1 MPSASRWGSSGRR
14 TGGRASDARPHPPRR
29 DLPLG
34 RGSPLRRVPLLRAP
48 FRLRPHRA
56 GLGEMKIEIG
66 NEKNIGKM
74 VGDLVNSL
82 LSLGARRVTKYLSPK
97 MVVSAARPVYKEAPW
112 SARDTR
118 VYIVIKI
125 GAPNF
130 AERAFIKKCQNAS

>member
-1 MPSASRWGSSGRR
+1 
-14 TGGRASDARPHPPRR
+14 
-29 DLPLG
+29 
-34 RGSPLRRVPLLRAP
+34 
-48 FRLRPHRA
+48 
-56 GLGEMKIEIG
+56 MKIEIG

-112 SARDTR
+112 SARYTR

-130 AERAFIKKCQNAS
+130 AERAFIKKCQKAGDPFPINEIHLNSPPAKAGKK